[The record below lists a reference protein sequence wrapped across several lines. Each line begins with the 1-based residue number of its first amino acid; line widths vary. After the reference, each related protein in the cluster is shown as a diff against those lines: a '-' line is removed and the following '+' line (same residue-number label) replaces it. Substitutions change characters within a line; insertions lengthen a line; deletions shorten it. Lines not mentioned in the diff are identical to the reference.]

1 MKEKKTSKQQVDLLT
16 LFIPNSIEKM
26 EILELV
32 LKVKEGIDLQVKRME
47 NQE

>member
-1 MKEKKTSKQQVDLLT
+1 MKEKKINKQQVDLLT

-26 EILELV
+26 EILEHV
-32 LKVKEGIDLQVKRME
+32 LKVKEEIDLQVKRME

>member
-1 MKEKKTSKQQVDLLT
+1 MKEKKINKQQVDLLT
-16 LFIPNSIEKM
+16 LFIPNSIDKM